1 MNSNIDKKTLG
12 KFDKR
17 IFSKIEKRPWGN
29 FEQFT
34 KNALS
39 TVKIIKINSNE
50 KISLQYHNHRK
61 EFWLVLS
68 GNCSILIGED
78 VFKAKEGDS
87 FLVPRKIKHRIK
99 AGSSRVKI
107 LEISFGR
114 FDENDIVRLDD
125 EYGRI

>member
-1 MNSNIDKKTLG
+1 MNSNIDKKISG

-17 IFSKIEKRPWGN
+17 IFSKIENRPWGN

-50 KISLQYHNHRK
+50 KISLQYHNHRE

-78 VFKAKEGDS
+78 VFKAKEGDR
-87 FLVPRKIKHRIK
+87 FLVPQKIKHRIK
-99 AGSSRVKI
+99 AGSSQVQI

-114 FDENDIVRLDD
+114 FDENDIIRLDD
-125 EYGRI
+125 KYCRI

>member
-1 MNSNIDKKTLG
+1 MNSNIDKKISG

-17 IFSKIEKRPWGN
+17 IFSKIENRPWGN

-50 KISLQYHNHRK
+50 KISLQYHNHRE

-78 VFKAKEGDS
+78 VFKAKEGDR
-87 FLVPRKIKHRIK
+87 FLVPQKIKHRIK
-99 AGSSRVKI
+99 AGSSQVQI
-107 LEISFGR
+107 LEIFFGR
-114 FDENDIVRLDD
+114 FDENDIIRLDD
-125 EYGRI
+125 KYCRI